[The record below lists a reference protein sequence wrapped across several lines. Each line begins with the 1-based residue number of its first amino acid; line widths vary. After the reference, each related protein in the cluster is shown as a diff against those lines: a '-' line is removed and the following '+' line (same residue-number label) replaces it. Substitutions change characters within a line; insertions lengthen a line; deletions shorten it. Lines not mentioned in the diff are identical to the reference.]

1 MTSNHSSHANLI
13 LMPNRSYQSRSLI
26 VALHC
31 SAAQLAMAAAPVP
44 NPAYPIM
51 IQGDQEYANTCSPK
65 EKKILR
71 ASLLEKQ
78 LPDQE
83 QAWRLIDTLLCAE
96 KTASNLRLVRN
107 AMAKK
112 IKAQYDGTGQDTTF
126 ETITPS
132 DDAAERLMAGG
143 AAWDATFEPAQSNGW
158 KVFYWSDEVSVASY
172 TIDYK
177 KGKWII
183 TEHGSA
189 SD

>member
-1 MTSNHSSHANLI
+1 MTYSKKSFMGVSALLLCMTSTLT
-13 LMPNRSYQSRSLI
+13 
-26 VALHC
+26 
-31 SAAQLAMAAAPVP
+31 AAAPKT
-44 NPAYPIM
+44 YPTM
-51 IQGDQEYANTCSPK
+51 KQSDQEYAATCSPK

-78 LPDQE
+78 LPAQE

-96 KTASNLRLVRN
+96 KTPANQRLIRN

-112 IKAQYDGTGQDTTF
+112 IKAQHDGTGQETSF

-132 DDAAERLMAGG
+132 DEAAEGLMAGG
-143 AAWDATFEPAQSNGW
+143 SAWQATFEAAQSDGW
-158 KVFYWSDEVSVASY
+158 KVYYWSDEVSVTGT

-183 TEHGSA
+183 IEHGSA